1 MPQYLPR
8 KLKQNQRSETHCP
21 ILPRTQPEMESLAKT
36 GPIPNHNAIKPRK
49 AHSNKKEKEIAQP
62 HSTKEHGITRSGR
75 RNPNDSFARAVW
87 RERESERA
95 RERSDERE
103 REAQKEV
110 RARHYNKGRWHIR
123 HRTSMH
129 LRKSHW
135 ASNSSPR
142 RNGEFIYHTDT

>member
-1 MPQYLPR
+1 MRISEKPPFFYVTRNRYKLNQLRNTRVTQAANGPTEMPQYLPR

-75 RNPNDSFARAVW
+75 RNPNDSFARAV
-87 RERESERA
+87 
-95 RERSDERE
+95 
-103 REAQKEV
+103 
-110 RARHYNKGRWHIR
+110 
-123 HRTSMH
+123 
-129 LRKSHW
+129 
-135 ASNSSPR
+135 
-142 RNGEFIYHTDT
+142 